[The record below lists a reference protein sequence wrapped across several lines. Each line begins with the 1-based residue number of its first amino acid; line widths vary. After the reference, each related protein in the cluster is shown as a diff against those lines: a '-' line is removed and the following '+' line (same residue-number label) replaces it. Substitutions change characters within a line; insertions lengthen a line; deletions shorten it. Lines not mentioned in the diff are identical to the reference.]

1 MMVKPWFPVKIPVNQ
16 SVEFC
21 VMTYVHMVSPGASIP
36 SVTCVHWGEGQFLQ
50 EAKLLNIV
58 SQTSLELKL
67 WNCKNWP
74 ETTGQ
79 SNPKEVSHDSMNESF
94 KR

>member
-36 SVTCVHWGEGQFLQ
+36 SVTCVT
-50 EAKLLNIV
+50 EAKGN
-58 SQTSLELKL
+58 S
-67 WNCKNWP
+67 CKRP
-74 ETTGQ
+74 
-79 SNPKEVSHDSMNESF
+79 SC
-94 KR
+94 